1 VKDKR
6 LVTIVRV
13 LALVFVIGLM
23 VFLWQIRDQV
33 KHLEKY
39 GYAGIFMISIIA
51 NASVLIPL
59 PGVFFTSAMGAIFN
73 PFWVAIAAGAG
84 SALGELSGYLV
95 GFSGRIVVE
104 RTVWHERVEG
114 WMGRFGDITII
125 LLAFIPNPFFDMAG
139 MTAGALKMPIYRFL
153 FLTFIGKTLKM
164 MMFAYGGATIS
175 RWFTP

>member
-1 VKDKR
+1 VNDKR
-6 LVTIVRV
+6 LTTIFRV
-13 LALVFVIGLM
+13 LVLVFVIGLM
-23 VFLWQIRDQV
+23 VCLYQFRDQII
-33 KHLEKY
+33 HLEKY
-39 GYAGIFMISIIA
+39 GYLGIFLISIFA

-59 PGVFFTSAMGAIFN
+59 PGVFFASTMGAIFN

-139 MTAGALKMPIYRFL
+139 MTAGALKMPVVRFL

-175 RWFTP
+175 HWFAP

>member
-1 VKDKR
+1 MNNKR
-6 LVTIVRV
+6 QVTLVRV
-13 LALVFVIGLM
+13 LALVFVIGFM
-23 VFLWQIRDQV
+23 VLLFQFRDQIR
-33 KHLEKY
+33 HLEKY
-39 GYAGIFMISIIA
+39 GYLGIFLISIFA

-59 PGVFFTSAMGAIFN
+59 PGVFFTSTMGAIFS

-84 SALGELSGYLV
+84 AALGELSGYLV

-114 WMGRFGDITII
+114 WMGKFGDITIV

-139 MTAGALKMPIYRFL
+139 MTAGALKMPIHRFL